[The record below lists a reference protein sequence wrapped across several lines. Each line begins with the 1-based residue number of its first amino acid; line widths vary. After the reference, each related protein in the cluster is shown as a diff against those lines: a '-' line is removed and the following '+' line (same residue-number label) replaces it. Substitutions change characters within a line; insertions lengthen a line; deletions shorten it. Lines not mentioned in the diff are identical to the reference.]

1 MSATGVERLTA
12 LDVLRGLAVAGMI
25 LVVSP
30 GDWGMAWT
38 WLQHAEW
45 DGWHLADMVFPT
57 FLFSVGVS
65 VALSFPRDVDGAFWT
80 RVARRVLLLI
90 ALGLA
95 LEATNNLAIALGSGA
110 AGQADL
116 GHLRLPGVL
125 QRIGLCY
132 GLAVLAVVATGR
144 WTAERVSLK
153 PGAVGAVI
161 AVILISY
168 WLLLTFVGGGRT
180 DPEGN
185 LGAVIDRALFTPAH
199 LWPLGSVTWGGPV
212 VYDPEGLLS
221 TLPATANVLFGVL
234 AGHVWRTR
242 TNRTTLILATAG
254 LLLFLAGMA
263 LDPVFVVNKRI
274 WTSSFALLSSGF
286 SSMVLAALITQPR
299 RRIVDGALSPFRIL
313 GGNAILAFIVSTLLG
328 RLYGFPFLPVADAT
342 HRTPQGWLNAR
353 MLSVFG
359 EPHWASFVCAV
370 LMVTVVTLILAPL
383 HRRAIHFRL

>member
-1 MSATGVERLTA
+1 MRLTAARLTA
-12 LDVLRGLAVAGMI
+12 LDELRGLAVAGMI

-45 DGWHLADMVFPT
+45 DGWHVADMVFPT
-57 FLFSVGVS
+57 FLFSVGVA

-80 RVARRVLLLI
+80 RVGRRVLLLI

-95 LEATNNLAIALGSGA
+95 TEASYNLVLAMGSGGP
-110 AGQADL
+110 GQGDL
-116 GHLRLPGVL
+116 GHLRIPGVL

-132 GLAVLAVVATGR
+132 GLAVAAVVATGR
-144 WTAERVSLK
+144 WTGRRVVLR
-153 PGAVGAVI
+153 PGWVGGAI
-161 AVILISY
+161 AVILIGY

-199 LWPLGSVTWGGPV
+199 LWPLGWATPGGPV

-221 TLPATANVLFGVL
+221 TLPATANVLFGAL
-234 AGHVWRTR
+234 AGHVCRTR
-242 TNRTTLILATAG
+242 AGRAPLILAAAG
-254 LLLFLAGMA
+254 LTLFVAGMA
-263 LDPVFVVNKRI
+263 LDLVFVVNKRI

-286 SSMVLAALITQPR
+286 SAVVLAGLIALPR
-299 RRIVDGALSPFRIL
+299 QKIVDGALTPFRIL
-313 GGNAILAFIVSTLLG
+313 GGNAMLAFIVSTLLG
-328 RLYGFPFLPVADAT
+328 RFYGLGFLPVAEAAQ
-342 HRTPQGWLNAR
+342 RTPQGWLNAW

-359 EPHWASFVCAV
+359 EPHWASFACAV
-370 LMVTVVTLILAPL
+370 LMLTVVTLILAPL

>member
-45 DGWHLADMVFPT
+45 DGWRVADMVFPT

-65 VALSFPRDVDGAFWT
+65 VALAFPRDVDGAFWM
-80 RVARRVLLLI
+80 RVGRRVLLLI

-95 LEATNNLAIALGSGA
+95 TEATYNLMVAMGSGGP
-110 AGQADL
+110 GQGDL
-116 GHLRLPGVL
+116 GHLRIPGVL

-132 GLAVLAVVATGR
+132 GLATALVVMTGQWAGR
-144 WTAERVSLK
+144 RVSLR
-153 PGAVGAVI
+153 PGRVGTVI
-161 AVILISY
+161 AAILIGY
-168 WLLLTFVGGGRT
+168 WLLLVFVGDGRT

-221 TLPATANVLFGVL
+221 SLPATANVLFGVL
-234 AGHVWRTR
+234 AGHVCRARAARAT
-242 TNRTTLILATAG
+242 IFLAAG
-254 LLLFLAGMA
+254 GLVLFIAGMA
-263 LDPVFVVNKRI
+263 LDPVLVVNKRI
-274 WTSSFALLSSGF
+274 WTSSFALLSAGVSAV
-286 SSMVLAALITQPR
+286 MLAALIALPR
-299 RRIVDGALSPFRIL
+299 HRIIDGVMSPFRVL
-313 GGNAILAFIVSTLLG
+313 GGNAILAFVISTLLG
-328 RLYGFPFLPVADAT
+328 RLYGFPFLPTADAAQ
-342 HRTPQGWLNAR
+342 RTPQGWLNAR
-353 MLSVFG
+353 MLSLLG
-359 EPHWASFVCAV
+359 EPHWASFACAV
-370 LMVTVVTLILAPL
+370 LMVAVMTLILVPL
-383 HRRAIHFRL
+383 HRRSIHVRL

>member
-1 MSATGVERLTA
+1 MRPTGDARLTA
-12 LDVLRGLAVAGMI
+12 LDELRGLAVAGMI

-57 FLFSVGVS
+57 FLFSVGVA
-65 VALSFPRDVDGAFWT
+65 VALSFPREVDGAFWT
-80 RVARRVLLLI
+80 RVGRRVLLLI

-95 LEATNNLAIALGSGA
+95 TEASYNLVLAMGSGGP
-110 AGQADL
+110 GQGDL
-116 GHLRLPGVL
+116 GHLRIPGVL

-132 GLAVLAVVATGR
+132 GLAVAAVVATGR
-144 WTAERVSLK
+144 WTGRRVVLR
-153 PGAVGAVI
+153 PGWVGGAI
-161 AVILISY
+161 AVILIGY

-180 DPEGN
+180 DPQGN
-185 LGAVIDRALFTPAH
+185 LGALIDQALFTPAH
-199 LWPLGSVTWGGPV
+199 LWPLGWATPGGPV

-234 AGHVWRTR
+234 AGHVCRTR
-242 TNRTTLILATAG
+242 GGRAPLILAAAG
-254 LLLFLAGMA
+254 LTLFVAGMA

-286 SSMVLAALITQPR
+286 SAVVLAGLIALPR
-299 RRIVDGALSPFRIL
+299 QRIIDGALTPFRIL
-313 GGNAILAFIVSTLLG
+313 GGNAILAFIISTVLG
-328 RLYGFPFLPVADAT
+328 RFYGLGFLPVVEAAQ
-342 HRTPQGWLNAR
+342 RTPQGWLNAR

-359 EPHWASFVCAV
+359 EPHWASRD
-370 LMVTVVTLILAPL
+370 
-383 HRRAIHFRL
+383 RRI

>member
-1 MSATGVERLTA
+1 MTGERLAA

-45 DGWHLADMVFPT
+45 DGWHMADMVFPT
-57 FLFSVGVS
+57 FLFSVGVA
-65 VALSFPRDVDGAFWT
+65 VALSLPREVDAAFWT
-80 RVARRVLLLI
+80 RVERRVLLLI

-95 LEATNNLAIALGSGA
+95 LEATYNLTLALGSGGP
-110 AGQADL
+110 GQSDL

-132 GLAVLAVVATGR
+132 GVAVVAVVATGR
-144 WTAERVSLK
+144 WTAGRVSLR
-153 PGAVGAVI
+153 PGVVGAVI
-161 AVILISY
+161 VAILIGY

-221 TLPATANVLFGVL
+221 TLPAIANVLFGVL
-234 AGHVWRTR
+234 AGHVCRTR
-242 TNRTTLILATAG
+242 ANRAPLILAAAG
-254 LLLFLAGMA
+254 LLLFLAGVA

-286 SSMVLAALITQPR
+286 SAVVLAGLIALPR
-299 RRIVDGALSPFRIL
+299 HKIIDGAMTPFRIL

-328 RLYGFPFLPVADAT
+328 RLYGLGFLPVAEAAQ
-342 HRTPQGWLNAR
+342 RTPQGWLNAR
-353 MLSVFG
+353 MLTVFG
-359 EPHWASFVCAV
+359 EPHWASFACAV